1 MSTSFYVTRK
11 LSQEEI
17 DKCKKLLDEQ
27 NIYEL
32 INSLPVEKEI
42 CHRASGW
49 QILWFA
55 HNFKYFDRNAKSLF
69 DFLKNSI
76 ITDECGKQYSF
87 EEFYKEIEDSLYE
100 GETFIS
106 YYQNNSHGDF
116 FRYYKFIEGI
126 VQNQYGEFFIDGLRF
141 INNED

>member
-17 DKCKKLLDEQ
+17 DKYKKLLDEQ

-32 INSLPVEKEI
+32 INSLPVEIEI
-42 CHRASGW
+42 CHRAYGW

-55 HNFKYFDRNAKSLF
+55 HNFKYFNRNAKSLF

-76 ITDECGKQYSF
+76 ITDEYGQQYSF
-87 EEFYKEIEDSLYE
+87 EEFYKEIENSLYE
-100 GETFIS
+100 GETLMS
-106 YYQNNSHGDF
+106 YYQDHPSQGFINYGKD
-116 FRYYKFIEGI
+116 IEG
-126 VQNQYGEFFIDGLRF
+126 VTKNEYGEFFINGLRF
-141 INNED
+141 INNEY

>member
-42 CHRASGW
+42 CHRAGGW
-49 QILWFA
+49 QVLWFA
-55 HNFKYFDRNAKSLF
+55 HNFKYFNQNAKSLF
-69 DFLKNSI
+69 NFLKNSI
-76 ITDECGKQYSF
+76 ITDEYGKQYSF
-87 EEFYKEIEDSLYE
+87 EEFYKEIKDSLYE
-100 GETFIS
+100 GETFMS
-106 YYQNNSHGDF
+106 YYQDNSHENF
-116 FRYYKFIEGI
+116 IRYYEFIEGI

-141 INNED
+141 INNKD